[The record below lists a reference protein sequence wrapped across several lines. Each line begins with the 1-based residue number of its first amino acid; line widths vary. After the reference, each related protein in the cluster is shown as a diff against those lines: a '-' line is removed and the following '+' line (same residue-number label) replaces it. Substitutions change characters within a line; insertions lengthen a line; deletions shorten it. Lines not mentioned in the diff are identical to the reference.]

1 MEILKEGHKV
11 LRQKA
16 KRVDKIDDTIR
27 NVCCRMVNLM
37 LESGGIGL
45 SGNQIGLL
53 KRIIVV
59 VYKNEPLVMI
69 NPEIINQS
77 EEVVSDQEGC
87 LSVPETF
94 VEKKR
99 FKTIT
104 VKYRDRKGYPH
115 LEKYSDLTARII
127 QHEID
132 HLNGVLMI
140 DQ

>member
-1 MEILKEGHKV
+1 
-11 LRQKA
+11 
-16 KRVDKIDDTIR
+16 
-27 NVCCRMVNLM
+27 MVNLM